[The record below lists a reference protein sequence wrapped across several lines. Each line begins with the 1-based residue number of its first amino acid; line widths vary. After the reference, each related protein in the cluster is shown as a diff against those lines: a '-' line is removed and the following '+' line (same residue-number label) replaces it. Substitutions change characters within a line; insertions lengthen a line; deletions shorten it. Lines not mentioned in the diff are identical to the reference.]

1 MYWRGRGTDSNRFSR
16 VRRYLKSIDKF
27 HEWTVSVWLTPGGAF
42 GGQFQN
48 EAELT
53 ILCAGVKLIL
63 LHELKN
69 DDGIRLFLQETW
81 ENYVKVRLSRS
92 HRVMIEISTDMVRML
107 SYPQTLMNPF
117 HELNA
122 PIRSS
127 VFDARVRASA
137 RKHL

>member
-53 ILCAGVKLIL
+53 ISRPGVKLIL

-81 ENYVKVRLSRS
+81 ENYVKVRLSLS
-92 HRVMIEISTDMVRML
+92 HHVPIKIRADMARAF
-107 SYPQTLMNPF
+107 SFPQTLMNPF

-127 VFDARVRASA
+127 VFDTRVRASA